1 MVAYSIQ
8 LLHLPKKIIGM
19 VLGSGLVANGFRE
32 YQDDES
38 CLIFASGISNSAN
51 TDTDAFGREANLLR
65 KSIQQNPDKLIVYFG
80 TCSVYDPSLRAS
92 PYVNHKLAME
102 AILKK
107 NHTDFL
113 IFRISNLAG
122 KTNNPHTVLNFFANH
137 ILSGDFFSL
146 WKNASRNIIDLGDA
160 VTLCDYLIKKKIFRN
175 EVVNIANPV
184 NYPVLQIIGVM
195 EEMLGKKGNYEL
207 IEKGYNLE
215 IDTSPIQPFLTELK
229 IPFDEE
235 YLIRTLTKY
244 YALA

>member
-1 MVAYSIQ
+1 M
-8 LLHLPKKIIGM
+8 
-19 VLGSGLVANGFRE
+19 
-32 YQDDES
+32 
-38 CLIFASGISNSAN
+38 
-51 TDTDAFGREANLLR
+51 
-65 KSIQQNPDKLIVYFG
+65 
-80 TCSVYDPSLRAS
+80 
-92 PYVNHKLAME
+92 
-102 AILKK
+102 
-107 NHTDFL
+107 
-113 IFRISNLAG
+113 
-122 KTNNPHTVLNFFANH
+122 NFFANH

-160 VTLCDYLIKKKIFRN
+160 VTLCDYLIKNKIFRN
-175 EVVNIANPV
+175 EVVNVANPV

-235 YLIRTLTKY
+235 YLMRTLTKY